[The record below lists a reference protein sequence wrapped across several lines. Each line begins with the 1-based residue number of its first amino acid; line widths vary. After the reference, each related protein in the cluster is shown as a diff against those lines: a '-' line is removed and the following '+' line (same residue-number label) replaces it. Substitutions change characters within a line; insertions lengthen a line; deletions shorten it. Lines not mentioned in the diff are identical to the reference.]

1 MTSLVFLVAGFGASL
16 IALRTKDEVN
26 RIAALIAGS
35 IFLIWGFA
43 LTPQAFQ
50 ILVEVAIIIP
60 VFSIC
65 MRCLGCGLTR

>member
-1 MTSLVFLVAGFGASL
+1 MTSLVFLTVGFGTSL

-26 RIAALIAGS
+26 RIAALVTGL

-50 ILVEVAIIIP
+50 TLVEVSIIIP
-60 VFSIC
+60 IFSIC
-65 MRCLGCGLTR
+65 MRCLGCGSTR